1 MLGGMK
7 RQVVTARP
15 EGLAQPDSHVIRLA
29 KRTSRLLLLLR
40 ESGHTQMSGGAHSS
54 RLPLGYVAIQIR
66 LGYFRGYVGPALSKI
81 NASTAQTGTVTN
93 QGYLIVVHDCSLAVN

>member
-1 MLGGMK
+1 M
-7 RQVVTARP
+7 TARP
-15 EGLAQPDSHVIRLA
+15 EGLAQPDSHVVRLA
-29 KRTSRLLLLLR
+29 KRTSRLDTTAAAR
-40 ESGHTQMSGGAHSS
+40 VRAHTNVRGAHSS

-81 NASTAQTGTVTN
+81 NASTAQTGTATN